1 MASPQRHPSRNIL
14 RPNLHKKK
22 IRVDWA
28 TSAYISA
35 TFLRSKKGTVLPPA
49 GREGSRP
56 GRRDP
61 LLARREPASCHVA
74 RLCTL
79 MFTRS
84 ERLSSRVIV
93 KTIQTVK
100 QSATCASGKL
110 RLGGSAC
117 TAVVS
122 AGHAVTVKNFQDRT
136 GSQYI
141 NIDTKIHE
149 KNWNQVQNHENNIF
163 TKKHKTIL
171 NRV

>member
-1 MASPQRHPSRNIL
+1 M
-14 RPNLHKKK
+14 
-22 IRVDWA
+22 
-28 TSAYISA
+28 
-35 TFLRSKKGTVLPPA
+35 LPPA
-49 GREGSRP
+49 GREGSQPVRL
-56 GRRDP
+56 DS
-61 LLARREPASCHVA
+61 LLTRREPASCHVA

-84 ERLSSRVIV
+84 KRLSSRVIV

-149 KNWNQVQNHENNIF
+149 KNWNQVQIMKITF
-163 TKKHKTIL
+163 LQKKHTNYIKQGLKEIKTEL
-171 NRV
+171 